1 MEIGKIQRL
10 EINREVD
17 FGCYLT
23 DGEDEVLIPAKYLP
37 EEYEIG
43 DEIEVFVYTD
53 HMSRPIAVTRMPM
66 GQVGDIVGLEVKQV
80 TDFGAFVDNGLEKDL
95 LIPKKEQHVD
105 LVEGNSYTVK
115 ILLDFKTDRMIG
127 STKIGTFVSEVTD
140 GSFEVGDEVTLV
152 IWQRT
157 DLGFKVIIN
166 GEFVGLVYKNEIFE
180 TIRLGE
186 NRKGYIKHIREDGKI
201 DVSLQKQGY
210 EAVTDASDQIL
221 AAIEE
226 DGGVLALGD
235 KSPSE
240 DIQERFGISKKNF
253 KRVLGGLYKAGKI
266 EITDFEVRLIKA
278 EVSLRRS

>member
-278 EVSLRRS
+278 EG

>member
-186 NRKGYIKHIREDGKI
+186 NRKGYIRHIREDGKI

-210 EAVTDASDQIL
+210 EAVTDASDQIM

-278 EVSLRRS
+278 EG

>member
-186 NRKGYIKHIREDGKI
+186 NRKGYIRHIREDGKI

-278 EVSLRRS
+278 EG